1 MILLIKRSFFRQI
14 VRYVFARLIVIQI
27 KCYIAI
33 NAILASILL
42 AMDSKKSLN
51 KTNITAIAVA

>member
-14 VRYVFARLIVIQI
+14 VRYVFALLIVIQI

>member
-14 VRYVFARLIVIQI
+14 VRYVFALLIVIQT
-27 KCYIAI
+27 KCYIAT